1 MLSQMPT
8 CEMKGGCLKIV
19 FFIVLTPHGWP
30 ATCTSTRRW
39 RIGWRGRQRLGFSPR
54 ATYAGEG
61 SRVGSIVKI
70 LKLLDNYDTD
80 VPAAM
85 LAGYIF
91 FLFLIFLFFEIL
103 VLSVRVLY
111 HYSLNKMHSV
121 SKNKK
126 NYMHSSSIVQL
137 FLAVNKAR
145 LTGYMIVCSYKT
157 RPRLRQR
164 LEQRDK
170 KAGLS
175 HRPKESIYSST
186 CKSPK
191 LRGQGNTLP

>member
-1 MLSQMPT
+1 MYLQIYKVIFMLSQMPT

-91 FLFLIFLFFEIL
+91 FFYF
-103 VLSVRVLY
+103 
-111 HYSLNKMHSV
+111 
-121 SKNKK
+121 
-126 NYMHSSSIVQL
+126 
-137 FLAVNKAR
+137 
-145 LTGYMIVCSYKT
+145 
-157 RPRLRQR
+157 
-164 LEQRDK
+164 
-170 KAGLS
+170 
-175 HRPKESIYSST
+175 
-186 CKSPK
+186 
-191 LRGQGNTLP
+191 